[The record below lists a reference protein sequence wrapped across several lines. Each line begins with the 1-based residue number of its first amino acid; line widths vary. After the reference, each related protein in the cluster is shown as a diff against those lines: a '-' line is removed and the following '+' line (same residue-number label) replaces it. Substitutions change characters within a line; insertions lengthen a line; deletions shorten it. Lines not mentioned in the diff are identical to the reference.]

1 MENITT
7 LSYLRFFI
15 GGYFGSNSE
24 VILNKKTV
32 TYHTDESSYSNG
44 FKHKKKISPENLEI
58 FILKLNEI
66 KLSEWDDE
74 YVSDTLDGEQ
84 WELRLTFN
92 GKKKK
97 GIFGSNCYPSQGS
110 KSYERT
116 GEFDEFL
123 DALSQLIKEPNFF

>member
-1 MENITT
+1 MENISTIT
-7 LSYLRFFI
+7 YLKFSI

-24 VILNKKTV
+24 VVLNKKTV
-32 TYHTDESSYSNG
+32 TYRTDESSYNIG
-44 FKHKKKISPENLEI
+44 VKHKKKISSDDLEL
-58 FILKLNEI
+58 FVAKLNEI

-92 GKKKK
+92 DKKKK
-97 GIFGSNCYPSQGS
+97 GIHGSNCYPSQGS

-123 DALSQLIKEPNFF
+123 KALSQLIKEPTFF